1 MKTARMPSLV
11 VASALF
17 AASACATSK
26 THHEAASHESRSTR
40 VTNHAGSDAVD
51 AEGRPNRRSA
61 TPDPAVN
68 PPIAPPAPVAP
79 QGPER
84 PRGIGPTDPY

>member
-1 MKTARMPSLV
+1 MPIARIPSLLV
-11 VASALF
+11 VSALF

-26 THHEAASHESRSTR
+26 THHEVANHESGKTSA
-40 VTNHAGSDAVD
+40 TNHAGSDAVD